1 MSISAAYDDSDALGL
16 AALVRSGEVR
26 ADELLDEALRRVDQ
40 RNPAVNALTTVFE
53 ARARAQI
60 AAGLPTGPLAGVP
73 FLLKDLATDLA
84 GEVTTNGS
92 RFFRDSVATET
103 SFIVER
109 YLAAGLVVFGKTTTP
124 ELGLN
129 ASTEPVLTG
138 PTRNPWDLQ
147 RSAGGSSGGAGAA
160 VAAGIV
166 PAAHATDG
174 GGSIRIPASCNGLF
188 GLKPSRGRTP
198 SGPPEGDKWNGLSV
212 GHAVT
217 RTVRDSA
224 ALLDA
229 VSGPTAGEP
238 YASPAVPTGGFL
250 QAMYDDPG
258 TLRIGVARAGRPGV
272 GVDAD
277 CLVAVDRAAALL
289 EELGHH
295 VEEVTLPLDWA
306 QLLAATSTIVSC
318 HVAATIADRAAAVG
332 RAPGPEDLEAMAR
345 MQLALAEQRRGVDYV
360 EAVRTIQRAGR
371 AMGRLLTDVDLVL
384 TPTLGTVPLPL
395 GELDADTDD
404 IASFGARAGRVAQ
417 FLGVANATGQ
427 PAMSVPLHWTDDG
440 LPVGVQFLGRLGA
453 EAMLLAL
460 AHRLEEAAPWRD
472 RRPAGYASGFSR

>member
-1 MSISAAYDDSDALGL
+1 MSIRAAYDDFDALGL
-16 AALVRSGEVR
+16 AALVRAGELR
-26 ADELLDEALRRVDQ
+26 AGELLDEALRRVEE
-40 RNPAVNALTTVFE
+40 RNPAVNALTAVFE

-60 AAGLPTGPLAGVP
+60 AAGLPNGPLAGVP

-92 RFFRDSVATET
+92 RFFRDRVATTT
-103 SFIVER
+103 SFVVER
-109 YLAAGLVVFGKTTTP
+109 YLEAGLVVFGKTTTP

-160 VAAGIV
+160 VAAGIL

-198 SGPPEGDKWNGLSV
+198 SGPPHGDNWSGLSV

-229 VSGPTAGEP
+229 VAGPTVGEP
-238 YASPAVPTGGFL
+238 YASPALPTGGFL
-250 QAMYDDPG
+250 QALYEGPG
-258 TLRIGVARAGRPGV
+258 TLRVGVAREGRPGV

-277 CLVAVDRAAALL
+277 CLVAVERAVALL
-289 EELGHH
+289 EQLGHR
-295 VEEVTLPLDWA
+295 VEEVALPLDWPA
-306 QLLAATSTIVSC
+306 LLAATSTIVSC
-318 HVAATIADRAAAVG
+318 HVAATIADRAAEVG
-332 RAPGPEDLEAMAR
+332 REPGPDDLEAMAR
-345 MQLALAEQRRGVDYV
+345 TQLGLAAQRSGVDFV
-360 EAVRTIQRAGR
+360 GAVRTIQRTGR
-371 AMGRLLTDVDLVL
+371 AMGRLLTDVDVVL
-384 TPTLGTVPLPL
+384 TPTLGTAPLPL
-395 GELDADTDD
+395 GELDANTDD
-404 IASFGARAGRVAQ
+404 LATFGARAGRVAQ

-427 PAMSVPLHWTDDG
+427 PAMSVPLHWNDAG
-440 LPVGVQFLGRLGA
+440 LPIGVQFLGRFGD
-453 EAMLLAL
+453 EATLLAL
-460 AHRLEEAAPWRD
+460 ARQLEEAAPWRD
-472 RRPAGYASGFSR
+472 RRPPLATTGAA